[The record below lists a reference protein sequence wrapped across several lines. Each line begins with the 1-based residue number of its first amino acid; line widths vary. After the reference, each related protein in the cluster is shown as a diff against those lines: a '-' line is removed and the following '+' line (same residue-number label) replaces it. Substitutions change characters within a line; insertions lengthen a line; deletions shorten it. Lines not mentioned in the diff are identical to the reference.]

1 LCERLG
7 VRNAFTAANRVVL
20 HSLPPGPEE
29 HRMSEL
35 LMVIAAQVIAAALV
49 ALVAEL
55 VRRAFRT
62 A

>member
-1 LCERLG
+1 
-7 VRNAFTAANRVVL
+7 
-20 HSLPPGPEE
+20 
-29 HRMSEL
+29 MSEL
-35 LMVIAAQVIAAALV
+35 LMVIATQVIAAALV

>member
-1 LCERLG
+1 M
-7 VRNAFTAANRVVL
+7 
-20 HSLPPGPEE
+20 PPGPEE